1 MTVKAPK
8 VQTVEAKREEVREKW
23 SLHKSVFSARKKEA
37 ASKDFYDTYASI
49 TVVCAHAK
57 TPRAAVLLCRECVNR
72 KAFEIDWGRVV
83 AKERFCRVVL
93 KAANDDSDELE
104 QVMLVVKKYY
114 GLLSDAFEY
123 YGASPVEPYSSTS
136 NSLWPHAVQPLE
148 YDAMFSYRWNDY
160 DSTFVERLF
169 DCVSSSE
176 VKGKPIVV
184 FLDRKRLCD
193 GDASGRFCCSLCCS
207 WARCAFGPRSRP
219 MRSRQCASQPR
230 QRCSHAQWNA

>member
-37 ASKDFYDTYASI
+37 ASKDFYDTYAII

-57 TPRAAVLLCRECVNR
+57 TPRAAVLLCRERVNR

-148 YDAMFSYRWNDY
+148 AQGRPLPCRCWRTWNSWRTAVLRTIGRSIAAVRTLKSFSLSQTLKKTRKAPRARPTLTVPSADL
-160 DSTFVERLF
+160 SCLRPLS
-169 DCVSSSE
+169 VSQSPS
-176 VKGKPIVV
+176 I
-184 FLDRKRLCD
+184 
-193 GDASGRFCCSLCCS
+193 
-207 WARCAFGPRSRP
+207 SRYP
-219 MRSRQCASQPR
+219 C
-230 QRCSHAQWNA
+230 W